1 MIKSGRAKE
10 EYVDRAVRHIL
21 MRQGVLGV
29 TVSIMLDHD
38 PSGKEGPKAPLSDVI
53 SILDIKE
60 EIPLPPAEDTPPQ
73 FIPTSLR
80 LSESI

>member
-1 MIKSGRAKE
+1 MILFSYMIKSGRAKE

-53 SILDIKE
+53 TILDLKE
-60 EIPLPPAEDTPPQ
+60 ETLLPPEEAIPQ
-73 FIPTSLR
+73 F
-80 LSESI
+80 

>member
-1 MIKSGRAKE
+1 MIKSGHAKQ

-38 PSGKEGPKAPLSDVI
+38 PSGKEGPQAPLSDVI
-53 SILDIKE
+53 TILDIKE
-60 EIPLPPAEDTPPQ
+60 EIPPPPSEAPTPSLLPQA
-73 FIPTSLR
+73 
-80 LSESI
+80 

>member
-1 MIKSGRAKE
+1 MILFSYMIKSGRAKE

-53 SILDIKE
+53 TILDLKE
-60 EIPLPPAEDTPPQ
+60 ETLLPPEETIPQ
-73 FIPTSLR
+73 F
-80 LSESI
+80 

>member
-1 MIKSGRAKE
+1 MILFSYMIKSGHAKE

-38 PSGKEGPKAPLSDVI
+38 PSGKEGPRAPLSDVI
-53 SILDIKE
+53 TILDLKE
-60 EIPLPPAEDTPPQ
+60 EIPSPPSEAVPQ
-73 FIPTSLR
+73 FLIPQA
-80 LSESI
+80 